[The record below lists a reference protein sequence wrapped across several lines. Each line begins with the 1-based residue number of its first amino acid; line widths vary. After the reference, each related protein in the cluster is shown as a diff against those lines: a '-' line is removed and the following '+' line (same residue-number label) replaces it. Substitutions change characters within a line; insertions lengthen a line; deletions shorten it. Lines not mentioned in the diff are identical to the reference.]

1 MDRIECMRTF
11 VEAVRAGGFSA
22 AARKLDL
29 PRSKVSKQIQSLE
42 AMLGVQL
49 LMRTTRNI
57 HLTDA
62 GTAYLD
68 AAVEILHALDAAE
81 DQARGSTTGLR
92 GVLRVNAP
100 VSFGVRVLSKLVP
113 KFHALH
119 PDVELQLSLTDQL
132 IDPVKGGFDLTIR
145 IANLQD
151 SSLAARQIMPAPRR
165 LVASPTYLKHAGTPA
180 SPKDLTD
187 ASMLN
192 YGCLQGGTTLAF
204 TRGKAIERVRT
215 RGPLMADN
223 GDFLC
228 LMAEAGMGIALLP
241 DFITAEAIAAKR
253 LVPVLNDW
261 LPPPIAVHALFPA
274 ARNLPRRTRL
284 FVDFLLDALKSKR

>member
-22 AARKLDL
+22 AARTLDL

-49 LMRTTRNI
+49 LMRTTRSI
-57 HLTDA
+57 HLTEA
-62 GTAYLD
+62 GAAYLD
-68 AAVEILHALDAAE
+68 AAIEILRALDAAE
-81 DQARGSTTGLR
+81 DQARGSAAELR
-92 GVLRVNAP
+92 GVLRINAP

-113 KFHALH
+113 RFHALH

-145 IANLQD
+145 IASLQD

-165 LVASPTYLKHAGTPA
+165 LVASPTYLEHAGAPA
-180 SPKDLTD
+180 SPKDL
-187 ASMLN
+187 AEAAMLN
-192 YGCLQGGTTLAF
+192 YGCLQGGTTIAF
-204 TRGKAIERVRT
+204 TRGKRVERVRT
-215 RGPLMADN
+215 RGPLMADS

-241 DFITAEAIAAKR
+241 DFITADAIAARR
-253 LVPVLNDW
+253 LVPVLGDW
-261 LPPPIAVHALFPA
+261 QSPPIAVHALFPA
-274 ARNLPRRTRL
+274 ARNLPKRTRL
-284 FVDFLLDALKSKR
+284 FVDFLVDALQPRR